1 MKKLLFFISLV
12 SVINAES
19 KLFEGTDLEKIAKES
34 AERTNIKFA
43 DKEKELLSIPNEIF
57 VQETYDWNET
67 KKKIDKLNNYSNKKG
82 NYSIS
87 YGLSTNHVK
96 YGSYKN
102 EYEFNEKNNLITLEY
117 RLKNDSLGI
126 ASFENSFYNQSYAVY
141 YGHYSKLTKKL
152 ELNYKIGICKGYN
165 SEDSLLSKD
174 GTKYI
179 IFNNETVFYKD
190 YSLLATV
197 GLQYSFSNHL
207 AVSCDLLSNAIESS
221 IKYTF

>member
-43 DKEKELLSIPNEIF
+43 DKEKELLSIPNEIY
-57 VQETYDWNET
+57 VKKTCDLNEI

-96 YGSYKN
+96 YGNYKN